1 MARYVF
7 SICVNGSCVYHDEST
22 PEQDRIDAAFAEMG
36 GSGYLSFWKKCKEVF
51 LGVRELIDAVN
62 GNPMAKE
69 VFPELASIAGADK
82 EQVEAIITDLDY
94 GHEKRL

>member
-7 SICVNGSCVYHDEST
+7 SICVNGSYVYYDEST
-22 PEQDRIDAAFAEMG
+22 PEQDRMDAAFAEMG

-51 LGVRELIDAVN
+51 LGVRELIDAVT

-82 EQVEAIITDLDY
+82 EQVEATITDLDY